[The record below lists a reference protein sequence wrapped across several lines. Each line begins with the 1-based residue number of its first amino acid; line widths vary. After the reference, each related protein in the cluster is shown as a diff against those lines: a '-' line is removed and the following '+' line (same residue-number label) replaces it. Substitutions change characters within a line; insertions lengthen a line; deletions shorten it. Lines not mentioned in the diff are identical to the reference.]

1 VRSPSVLLVNPN
13 QMKPAIGPLA
23 LDYLGASLGQHG
35 VAFSL
40 LDLSF
45 EPDADAAICRA
56 ADGERGDAV
65 AVTVRNVDDCYFGS
79 QDFVL
84 ARTKQLV
91 RTLKE
96 AFGLPI
102 VCGGVGFSTS
112 PVAALAFLGA
122 DYGVAGEG
130 EDALP
135 AIVRSLSAGEEPRGI
150 PGIVVPGR
158 EREAV
163 VLARASLD
171 TLDLSPR
178 NVIDNARYF
187 RDGGQAG
194 IETKRGCDGACVY
207 CADPVAKGRE
217 VRLRPPKNVAQEAA
231 SLLRQGVTHWHTCDS
246 EFNRPPEHALAVCA
260 ALADAGLGD
269 SMRWYAYCSPAV
281 FSRELCVAMRDA
293 GCVGINFGVDAGNA
307 DMLRRLGRDHSVDDI
322 RAALG
327 WCREN
332 RLAVMLDLL
341 LGGPG
346 ETPATVRQTVA
357 LMKQLSP
364 DRVGISLGI
373 RVYAGTPLA
382 RWLSSSAGGDTRVRL
397 HSAGETPWPFLA
409 PTFVVSERLGE
420 APFALVAEEIGEDPR
435 FFFVAPEAEARGYNY
450 NANDE
455 LVEAIRA
462 GHRGAYWDVLR
473 RVQDGL
479 PQA

>member
-1 VRSPSVLLVNPN
+1 
-13 QMKPAIGPLA
+13 MKPAIGPLA
-23 LDYLGASLGQHG
+23 LDYLGASLGQHDI
-35 VAFSL
+35 AFSL

-45 EPDADAAICRA
+45 EPDAEAAIRRA
-56 ADGERGDAV
+56 ADCERVDAV

-96 AFGLPI
+96 AFGAPVL
-102 VCGGVGFSTS
+102 CGGVGFSTN
-112 PVAALAFLGA
+112 PVAALEFLGA

-130 EDALP
+130 ECALP
-135 AIVRSLSAGEEPRGI
+135 AIVRSLSAGAEPAGV
-150 PGIVVPGR
+150 PGLVVPGMAS
-158 EREAV
+158 EAV
-163 VLARASLD
+163 SLARASLD
-171 TLDLSPR
+171 TLDLSR
-178 NVIDNARYF
+178 RDVIDNARYF

-194 IETKRGCDGACVY
+194 IETKRGCDGNCVY

-217 VRLRPPKNVAQEAA
+217 IRVRPPENVAQEAA
-231 SLLRQGVTHWHTCDS
+231 SLRRQGVTHWHTCDS

-260 ALADAGLGD
+260 ALTDAGLGE
-269 SMRWYAYCSPAV
+269 SMRWYAYCSPAS
-281 FSRELCVAMRDA
+281 FSRELCAAMRRA

-307 DMLRRLGRDHSVDDI
+307 GMLRRLRRDHSVDDI

-327 WCREN
+327 WCRES
-332 RLAVMLDLL
+332 RIAVMLDLL

-346 ETPATVRQTVA
+346 ETPETVRQTVA

-382 RWLSSSAGGDTRVRL
+382 RWLSSPAGGETRVRL
-397 HSAGETPWPFLA
+397 HSAHETRWPFLS
-409 PTFVVSERLGE
+409 PTFVLSEELGE
-420 APFALVAEEIGEDPR
+420 APFALVADEIADDPR
-435 FFFVAPEAEARGYNY
+435 FLFVAPDAEARDYNY

-455 LVEAIRA
+455 LVEAIQS
-462 GHRGAYWDVLR
+462 GHRGAYWDILR